1 LASNLPTNLK
11 QTNFAQQ
18 LEGSSDTDIP
28 VAKPTIEK
36 STSAIENEAPNSV
49 PAGFKAIPKVYESGP
64 KTAFDWNALGNSYA
78 GRQDYEK
85 AIFAYKKSIELDPG
99 FGQAYCNMGSVL
111 YQTGKYESAVLI
123 LKKSLDYMVS
133 PEEKSLSWNRLG
145 DVYRRLRDYGNAMA
159 AYQKAGQSNFETNPV
174 LNRARISLM
183 DHVAV
188 G

>member
-1 LASNLPTNLK
+1 
-11 QTNFAQQ
+11 
-18 LEGSSDTDIP
+18 
-28 VAKPTIEK
+28 
-36 STSAIENEAPNSV
+36 
-49 PAGFKAIPKVYESGP
+49 
-64 KTAFDWNALGNSYA
+64 LGNSYA